1 MKLAGSAADS
11 FLKRPDPA
19 VRAVLLHGPDEGQVR
34 ERVQALTR
42 TVCPDVNDPFR
53 IADLAPATLSDDP
66 ARLADELAAIAFG
79 GGRRVVRVAQATD
92 SQAAPVIAA
101 LAHAVGDTLLIVSAG
116 VLTPKSKLRSAF
128 ESSPAAA
135 AIACYPAEGRA
146 LIALIRQGFADAG
159 VRLEGDAA
167 ETLAAL
173 LADDTASAHA
183 EIEKLRLYLGA
194 DPRPLTADDVRACCG
209 DQSAHSVFELAAA
222 VADGRQ
228 AQVQSV
234 SDRLFAG
241 GDTAVAIVRGV
252 SRHFDRL
259 LQARAAMDAG
269 ASAETAMKSLRP
281 AVFFKETDS
290 FRRQL
295 DAWPCPALLAA
306 IDRLTEVERQCKS
319 TGIPA
324 PLVTQRGLMEI
335 AALARRARGGR

>member
-11 FLKRPDPA
+11 FIKRPDPA

-34 ERVQALTR
+34 ERAQALTR

-53 IADLAPATLSDDP
+53 VADLAPATVSDDP

-92 SQAAPVIAA
+92 SQAGAVLAA
-101 LAHAVGDTLLIVSAG
+101 LAHAAGDTLLIVSAG
-116 VLTPKSKLRSAF
+116 VLSPKSKLRSAF

-146 LIALIRQGFADAG
+146 LIALIRQGFAEAG

-209 DQSAHSVFELAAA
+209 DQSAHSVFELATA

-259 LQARAAMDAG
+259 FQARAAMDAG

-335 AALARRARGGR
+335 AALARRARGSR

>member
-1 MKLAGSAADS
+1 MKLAGSAAES
-11 FLKRPDPA
+11 FVKRPDPA

-34 ERVQALTR
+34 ERMQALTR
-42 TVCPDVNDPFR
+42 TVCPDVGDPFR
-53 IADLAPATLSDDP
+53 VADIAPATLSDDP

-79 GGRRVVRVAQATD
+79 GGRRVVRVAQASD
-92 SQAAPVIAA
+92 SQAAAILGC
-101 LAHAVGDTLLIVSAG
+101 LARPVGDALLIVSAG
-116 VLTPKSKLRSAF
+116 VLPPKSKLRSAF
-128 ESSPAAA
+128 ESTDGAV

-146 LIALIRQGFADAG
+146 LVALIRQGFADAG
-159 VRLEGDAA
+159 IRLEADAA

-183 EIEKLRLYLGA
+183 EIEKLRLYLG
-194 DPRPLTADDVRACCG
+194 DEPRALTPDDVRACCG

-228 AQVQSV
+228 GEVQAI
-234 SDRLFAG
+234 SDRLFQG
-241 GDTAVAIVRGV
+241 GDNAVAIVRGV

-259 LQARAAMDAG
+259 FQARAAIEAG
-269 ASAETAMKSLRP
+269 ASADAAMKALRP

-295 DAWPCPALLAA
+295 GTWTCPTLLAA

>member
-1 MKLAGSAADS
+1 MKLAGSAAES
-11 FLKRPDPA
+11 FIKRPDPA

-34 ERVQALTR
+34 ERFNALTR
-42 TVCPDVNDPFR
+42 TVCPDISDPFR
-53 IADLAPATLSDDP
+53 IADLTPGVLSDDP

-79 GGRRVVRVAQATD
+79 GGRRVVRVAQAVD
-92 SQAAPVIAA
+92 SCAAPILSA
-101 LAHAVGDTLLIVSAG
+101 LMHPVGDALLVVSAG

-128 ESSPAAA
+128 ESTDGAA

-146 LIALIRQGFADAG
+146 LISLIRQGFADAN
-159 VRLEGDAA
+159 VRIDGDAV

-183 EIEKLRLYLGA
+183 EIEKLRLYLG
-194 DPRPLTADDVRACCG
+194 DEPRALTAEDVRACCG
-209 DQSAHSVFELAAA
+209 DQSAHTVFELASA

-228 AQVQSV
+228 AEVQSV
-234 SDRLFAG
+234 SDRLFAAG
-241 GDTAVAIVRGV
+241 ENSIAIVRGI

-259 LQARAAMDAG
+259 LQARAAIDGG
-269 ASAETAMKSLRP
+269 ASADAAMKSLRP

-295 DAWPCPALLAA
+295 GNWPSSALLAA
-306 IDRLTEVERQCKS
+306 IDRLVEVERQCKS

-335 AALARRARGGR
+335 ASLARRARGR

>member
-1 MKLAGSAADS
+1 MKLAGAAAES
-11 FLKRPDPA
+11 FVKRPDPK
-19 VRAVLLHGPDEGQVR
+19 VRAVLLYGPDEGQVR
-34 ERVQALTR
+34 ERMQALTR
-42 TVCPDVNDPFR
+42 TVCADVNDPFR
-53 IADLAPATLSDDP
+53 IADIAPATLGDDP

-92 SQAAPVIAA
+92 SQAAPILSA
-101 LAHAVGDTLLIVSAG
+101 LARPIGDALLIVSAG
-116 VLTPKSKLRSAF
+116 VLPPKSKLRSAF
-128 ESSPAAA
+128 ESSDAAA

-146 LIALIRQGFADAG
+146 LIALIRQAFADADI
-159 VRLEGDAA
+159 RLDADAA

-183 EIEKLRLYLGA
+183 EIEKLRLYLG
-194 DPRPLTADDVRACCG
+194 DEPRALTADDVRACCG

-222 VADGRQ
+222 VAEGRQ
-228 AQVQSV
+228 GEVQSV

-241 GDTAVAIVRGV
+241 GDNAVMIVRGV

-259 LQARAAMDAG
+259 FQARAAMDAG
-269 ASAETAMKSLRP
+269 ASADTAMKALRP
-281 AVFFKETDS
+281 AVFFKETES
-290 FRRQL
+290 FLRQL
-295 DAWPCPALLAA
+295 GNWPCPALLAA

-324 PLVTQRGLMEI
+324 QLVTQRGLMEI